1 MKNIPVDQ
9 IFNLK
14 QRNRLMD
21 SLPDFIFWKSL
32 IFTTKRNLAGGINIK
47 KLAAGILKDRTDFP
61 AQNM

>member
-1 MKNIPVDQ
+1 
-9 IFNLK
+9 
-14 QRNRLMD
+14 MD

-47 KLAAGILKDRTDFP
+47 KLAAGILKDRTNFL